1 MVGSDFVVVAPPF
14 LDDGPGVRDAVEP
27 VLVEAFVAQL
37 AVEAL
42 HVAVLLRLA
51 RLDEGVLHAVH
62 VAPAIQGQTRE
73 LGPVVGVDPPGPAS
87 EIDKVVEDPGY
98 AMAGYRA
105 VDLDPKAFLGV
116 VVHDRE
122 HPHSEALPCGVV
134 HEVQAPSLIGGGRL
148 EDLLDALEAMPLAL
162 AAANLES
169 RVTVYPIHPLQVNL
183 MAFAANQHMQ
193 SAVAPALA
201 LRRLG
206 LEELQQCGVI
216 AARPVAVG
224 ASGHADQPAGATKPE
239 ASALAKMVD
248 RSTLLYGLDQ
258 FFELISFKA
267 SMPSIW
273 SATMR
278 LSLAFSPSNSFIR
291 RSC

>member
-62 VAPAIQGQTRE
+62 VAPTIQGQTRE

-148 EDLLDALEAMPLAL
+148 EDLVDALEAMPLAL

-193 SAVAPALA
+193 SAVAPAVA

-216 AARPVAVG
+216 AARPV
-224 ASGHADQPAGATKPE
+224 PE

-267 SMPSIW
+267 SMSSIW

-278 LSLAFSPSNSFIR
+278 LSLAFSPSNSFSR